1 MQELISEKP
10 YRFVPPYRGRFWVR
24 LLQPYLPRYLNR
36 TWGIE
41 AHELGGVEY
50 LKSSVVAGHGIL
62 LAPNHCRPCDPLV
75 VGLLSPSIG
84 KPLHAMASWHLF
96 MNGGFKAWLIR
107 RLGAFSVYREGMD
120 REALKASINMLVE
133 ADRPLLI
140 FPEGIISRAND
151 RLGTLQEGVAFI
163 ARSAARQRAKAT
175 PPGKVVIHPVALRYY
190 FEGDLVAKVT
200 PVLDEIETRLSW
212 RPQRQLPLVE
222 RIYKVGEALLS
233 LKEIEYLGRAQLGT
247 IPERLPALIDH
258 LLVPLEVEWLGG
270 HRPLSVV
277 ERVKQLRLAIV
288 PDLVAREI
296 TEEERARRWRQ
307 LADIYLAQQLALYP
321 GDYLGARATPERLL
335 ETVERF
341 EEDLTDEARVHRP
354 LRVVIQVGPA
364 IEVSPARDK
373 VAGGDP
379 LLKEVELKLLE
390 MLRLMAKAEP
400 TAQTAGAS
408 P

>member
-1 MQELISEKP
+1 
-10 YRFVPPYRGRFWVR
+10 
-24 LLQPYLPRYLNR
+24 
-36 TWGIE
+36 
-41 AHELGGVEY
+41 
-50 LKSSVVAGHGIL
+50 
-62 LAPNHCRPCDPLV
+62 
-75 VGLLSPSIG
+75 
-84 KPLHAMASWHLF
+84 
-96 MNGGFKAWLIR
+96 
-107 RLGAFSVYREGMD
+107 
-120 REALKASINMLVE
+120 
-133 ADRPLLI
+133 
-140 FPEGIISRAND
+140 
-151 RLGTLQEGVAFI
+151 LQEGVAFI

-212 RPQRQLPLVE
+212 RPQRELPLVE

-270 HRPLSVV
+270 HRQLSVV

-296 TEEERARRWRQ
+296 TEEERVRRWRQ

-373 VAGGDP
+373 V
-379 LLKEVELKLLE
+379 
-390 MLRLMAKAEP
+390 
-400 TAQTAGAS
+400 
-408 P
+408 